1 VGEYL
6 QIFWLVAVQD
16 RRSADGLSN
25 RGGVGLQLQELFG
38 PAKTF
43 PHHLS
48 LVMTNDLATMTCVYQ
63 LFLLLPFP
71 FPITFSIITM
81 VSS

>member
-1 VGEYL
+1 
-6 QIFWLVAVQD
+6 
-16 RRSADGLSN
+16 
-25 RGGVGLQLQELFG
+25 VGLQLQELFG